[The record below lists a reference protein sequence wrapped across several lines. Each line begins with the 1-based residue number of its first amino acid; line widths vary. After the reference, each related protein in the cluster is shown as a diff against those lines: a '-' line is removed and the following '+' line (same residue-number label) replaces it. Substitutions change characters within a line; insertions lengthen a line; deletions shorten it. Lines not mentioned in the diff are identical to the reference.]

1 MELRTATLGRTGLT
15 CSVLGAG
22 TSPLGSMEHLYG
34 YAVEKQ
40 RAIDTVLAV
49 LDSPITMIDTSNGYG
64 VDGSSELRIGGALQ
78 QVGGIPD
85 GFLLATKVD
94 PDPTTEDFSGERVRR
109 SWQES
114 RERLGVDRVPL
125 LYLHDPERIPFEAG
139 MAPDGPVRAM
149 IELRDSGA
157 VDHIGVAGG
166 TLSVMQRY
174 VDTGEFEVLL
184 NHNRYTLLDRS
195 AAELYAAARERGMGV
210 VNAAPYG
217 GGMLAKGPD
226 VQANYAYADRGQ
238 ELVEAARA
246 MHQACRR
253 HGVPLAAAALQF
265 SLRSPVVDVTVV
277 GVSSPDR
284 VRQTLDL
291 ASQPIGDQLWEEL
304 EALAPAGSRLD

>member
-1 MELRTATLGRTGLT
+1 
-15 CSVLGAG
+15 
-22 TSPLGSMEHLYG
+22 
-34 YAVEKQ
+34 
-40 RAIDTVLAV
+40 
-49 LDSPITMIDTSNGYG
+49 
-64 VDGSSELRIGGALQ
+64 
-78 QVGGIPD
+78 
-85 GFLLATKVD
+85 
-94 PDPTTEDFSGERVRR
+94 
-109 SWQES
+109 
-114 RERLGVDRVPL
+114 
-125 LYLHDPERIPFEAG
+125 
-139 MAPDGPVRAM
+139 
-149 IELRDSGA
+149 
-157 VDHIGVAGG
+157 
-166 TLSVMQRY
+166 
-174 VDTGEFEVLL
+174 
-184 NHNRYTLLDRS
+184 
-195 AAELYAAARERGMGV
+195 MGV